1 MRGDLVMARTATALA
16 AWAGRTGVAVEDVRR
31 AALLALPHRRRR
43 NPFDAPGLDEEKLDE
58 VLRDAAADDP
68 EDEPPTPP
76 GGRRP
81 RSRTAVATTG
91 PARTAAGAGDPIP
104 ATVPVTARAASR
116 RSGPRTPVPRR
127 PRTPPRR

>member
-16 AWAGRTGVAVEDVRR
+16 AWAGRTEVAVEDVRQ

-58 VLRDAAADDP
+58 VLRDAAHAA
-68 EDEPPTPP
+68 TPRTSRRRRP
-76 GGRRP
+76 RGRRP
-81 RSRTAVATTG
+81 RSRAAVTTTD
-91 PARTAAGAGDPIP
+91 PARTAAGAGGPTP
-104 ATVPVTARAASR
+104 ATVTARAACR

>member
-1 MRGDLVMARTATALA
+1 DGMRGDLVMARTATALA
-16 AWAGRTGVAVEDVRR
+16 AWAGRTEVAVEDVRQ

-76 GGRRP
+76 EGQAP
-81 RSRTAVATTG
+81 EE
-91 PARTAAGAGDPIP
+91 
-104 ATVPVTARAASR
+104 
-116 RSGPRTPVPRR
+116 
-127 PRTPPRR
+127 